1 MNKKQI
7 TKKIRIVLILFMASL
22 AISGAT
28 AIPVEWELS
37 HLLAFLVPDNR
48 LVQLLNNVLQA
59 VKETNGRFPFLMYGY
74 DWLAF
79 AHFIIAILF
88 IGVIRN
94 PVKNIWVVE
103 FGLIACF
110 LLIPFAIIFSAV
122 RGLPF
127 WWSLIDSGFGVFGMI
142 PLFWVRNRILYLE
155 KLEAED
161 KLNTIF

>member
-1 MNKKQI
+1 MI
-7 TKKIRIVLILFMASL
+7 FFMAAL
-22 AISGAT
+22 TLSGAT
-28 AIPVEWELS
+28 AIPVEWELN
-37 HLLAFLVPDNR
+37 HLLP
-48 LVQLLNNVLQA
+48 LLTTNNKLAELLSKVLQGIR
-59 VKETNGRFPFLMYGY
+59 ETNRQYPFLLYGY

-103 FGLIACF
+103 FGILACF

-122 RGLPF
+122 RELPF
-127 WWSLIDSGFGVFGMI
+127 WWSIIDSGFGIFGMA
-142 PLFWVRNRILYLE
+142 PLLWVRNSILHLE